1 MGGMGTCEF
10 GCQWDGQQFYQGGHR
25 GCATN
30 KSYYTVA
37 ESITFDSNVVISLN
51 NYDIT
56 TTIRGE
62 DAFDV
67 HDSKTL
73 GSQCQW

>member
-10 GCQWDGQQFYQGGHR
+10 GCQWGGQQFYQGRHR
-25 GCATN
+25 GSATN

-37 ESITFDSNVVISLN
+37 GSIKFDSNVVISLN

-62 DAFDV
+62 NAFDV
-67 HDSKTL
+67 HESKTL
-73 GSQCQW
+73 SSQWQW